1 MLYISRFG
9 PTETS
14 YHDMNHNPGMLIRML
29 SWNRPPRYHAG
40 SFGARLIIAPP
51 VATGIESA
59 KIPFGPFT
67 SLMMFSSGSV
77 QNAFDQSTGGRCCA
91 RSNDIDSRTRS
102 AWVALFGNV
111 GRT

>member
-1 MLYISRFG
+1 
-9 PTETS
+9 
-14 YHDMNHNPGMLIRML
+14 ML
-29 SWNRPPRYHAG
+29 SWNKPPRYHAG

-59 KIPFGPFT
+59 KMPCGPPT
-67 SLMMFSSGSV
+67 SFMMFSSGSV

-91 RSNDIDSRTRS
+91 RSNDMDSRTRS
-102 AWVALFGNV
+102 ACVAFFGII